1 MERSLS
7 SGRQRPDRT
16 TFGVTLVVVAVF
28 LMSIQDTLIKHFSAD
43 VSLWQLFT
51 LRGSFAVPLLIVA
64 ASATGRRREIWS
76 GAIQKW
82 SMLRSA
88 LLVLMLAGMY
98 ASLPFLSLSVVAAG
112 IYTAPVFVTLLSAYA
127 INEPVG
133 KRGWFAIGLGF
144 TGVLVI
150 LQPGT
155 DAFSYWTLLPVFG
168 GFLYASSNIITRSK
182 CQSVTPASLSLS
194 LQMAFLL
201 VGVVLSVAI
210 LWWPPSAALTD
221 SAPFILRAWSNIST
235 TEWALF
241 SGLSV
246 FAIAISMSLAGAY
259 QLGRPSVVA
268 TFDYSYLIFVALW
281 DYLFFATAPS
291 VTTTLGIT
299 LIVLAGLL
307 AVRR

>member
-1 MERSLS
+1 MVVTEQ
-7 SGRQRPDRT
+7 QRPDRT
-16 TFGVTLVVVAVF
+16 SFGVTLVVIAVF

-64 ASATGRRREIWS
+64 AIATGRRREIWS

-82 SMLRSA
+82 SMMRSA

-112 IYTAPVFVTLLSAYA
+112 IYTGPVFVTLLSAYA

-133 KRGWFAIGLGF
+133 ARGWFAIALGF

-155 DAFSYWTLLPVFG
+155 DAFSYWTLVPVFG

-182 CQSVTPASLSLS
+182 CQSVTPAALSLS
-194 LQMAFLL
+194 LQMGFLL
-201 VGVVLSVAI
+201 AGVGLSAAI
-210 LWWPPSAALTD
+210 LWWTPSAALTNT
-221 SAPFILRAWSNIST
+221 APFILSAWSSIST
-235 TEWALF
+235 TEWLLF
-241 SGLSV
+241 AGLAV
-246 FAIAISMSLAGAY
+246 FAIAVSMSLAGAY
-259 QLGRPSVVA
+259 QNARPSVVA
-268 TFDYSYLIFVALW
+268 TFDYSYLVFVALW
-281 DYLFFATAPS
+281 DYLIFATAPS
-291 VTTTLGIT
+291 GSTTLGIT
-299 LIVLAGLL
+299 LIVLSGLL
-307 AVRR
+307 VLRR